1 MRGGSLGCV
10 RGKDYLEVDSEEL
23 IDFWRKRLK
32 VRREYRTSLS
42 KSQARLWKGDH
53 WVAWEEGAI
62 WIGCVGSLR
71 WCVVGTGTIFRRRAV
86 EQWNSGTVEQWR
98 GSSDA
103 EGQTNTPLSNRPRQ
117 WLILGTETEGVF
129 KARHMQRVKPPDH
142 CQTNQTVLELGTK

>member
-1 MRGGSLGCV
+1 MVGGGNWNDLQTQS
-10 RGKDYLEVDSEEL
+10 S
-23 IDFWRKRLK
+23 
-32 VRREYRTSLS
+32 
-42 KSQARLWKGDH
+42 
-53 WVAWEEGAI
+53 
-62 WIGCVGSLR
+62 
-71 WCVVGTGTIFRRRAV
+71 GTV
-86 EQWNSGTVEQWR
+86 EQWNSGTVEQWQ